1 MSDMHEQLAVPDHV
15 AVIMDGNGRWAKSRG
30 LPRVA
35 GHKAGAE
42 SVRKVVEEASRLGI
56 RYLTLYSFSSE
67 NWKRPEAEINDLMG
81 LLRRYLKSE
90 IAELHSKNIRFRVIG
105 DRKRLSKDIVRLIDD
120 AEALTGQNSGLC
132 LVLALSYGS
141 RAEITSAVRD
151 IAAKVAD
158 GRMALEDI
166 DEMAVSSSLYTAD
179 IPDPDLLV
187 RTSGEHRISN
197 FLLWQLAY
205 TEFYF
210 TDKFWPA
217 FDGKDLVEAVK
228 DYNRRERRYGA
239 VAHSC

>member
-1 MSDMHEQLAVPDHV
+1 MSEMREQLAVPTHV

-35 GHKAGAE
+35 GHKAGAD

-67 NWKRPEAEINDLMG
+67 NWKRPETEVNDLMG

-105 DRKRLSKDIVRLIDD
+105 DRSRLSKDIVRLIDD
-120 AEALTGQNSGLC
+120 AEALTDSNGGLC

-141 RAEITSAVRD
+141 RAEITGAVRSISKMVAAGELSADD
-151 IAAKVAD
+151 ITEETVSAA
-158 GRMALEDI
+158 
-166 DEMAVSSSLYTAD
+166 LYTSD
-179 IPDPDLLV
+179 IPDPDLLI
-187 RTSGEHRISN
+187 RTSGEYRVSN
-197 FLLWQLAY
+197 FLMWQLAY

-217 FDGKDLVEAVK
+217 FDGSDLVEAVK
-228 DYNRRERRYGA
+228 DFNKRDRRYGA